1 MAKGKGMDAKAFIEK
16 YGLNIEGSLD
26 LRGTQ
31 ITALPDNL
39 TVGGSLYLG
48 GTQITALPDN
58 LTVGGSL
65 YLEGTQI
72 TDEDAAKIRN
82 KPIPEDFMLTWQGG
96 KYVSVDGVFSE
107 VVSHK
112 GDIYRT
118 RQIGKERVEYLVTD
132 RKDKWAHGSTLEAAR
147 ADLIYKI
154 GSRDKSVYA
163 DLTLDSVLP
172 FEKAIEAYRVIT
184 GACSAGTRGFV
195 ERLEAVKDKYSIREI
210 CDLTKGQYGNGEFVQ
225 FFAK

>member
-118 RQIGKERVEYLVTD
+118 RQIGKERV
-132 RKDKWAHGSTLEAAR
+132 
-147 ADLIYKI
+147 
-154 GSRDKSVYA
+154 
-163 DLTLDSVLP
+163 
-172 FEKAIEAYRVIT
+172 
-184 GACSAGTRGFV
+184 
-195 ERLEAVKDKYSIREI
+195 
-210 CDLTKGQYGNGEFVQ
+210 
-225 FFAK
+225 